1 MKIEVDKVINQGV
14 SIIRVEHDDHDP
26 LFISA
31 GNYSSAAIINRE
43 NLFKELN
50 EYLATWPMEKQDKLW
65 NIYVQVY
72 HNLYNEDLPTPA
84 LTENLM
90 ELVSQIYS
98 LATYNSLNYW
108 VHRANLRFPSDLTE
122 VYQEYGPRGRNYRN
136 QTYIK
141 SEYLEMVVLALAWRL
156 MLPIWGSYINLISA
170 THGNYYKETEAVRL
184 LEHSGVM
191 QWPPYVRM
199 EEYVAATI
207 DGEASLST
215 LIGGLATEEIPEHL
229 MALAIVRKI
238 AVGPLSVNSEKESLV
253 RILFNYVTGTHG
265 RLDSRFTGSSG
276 PIIAKR
282 MRVNENEEDNSSV
295 WDMLT
300 QTQEITDGEKMTIEI
315 YTENLD
321 VVIERTC
328 PELTLSRVQQ
338 CISACSRNEARTL
351 EAFQKALVVWVI
363 RTIPPEARELL
374 SKKANLRMIGLAQAA
389 LDHWGFHE
397 LALLISAER
406 ANAHGEDMYMPTET
420 RNKITKEQIAILNE
434 QYPCYRQE
442 TKRHDPTKRRN
453 EAVKAIDELVEMM
466 SGIQWKPLAPRDIIA
481 KVPMLQATGFM
492 YISGDIK
499 QQLAAMIIHVNNLLS
514 KKV

>member
-1 MKIEVDKVINQGV
+1 MRIEVEGVINQGV
-14 SIIRVEHDDHDP
+14 SIIRIEHDDHDP
-26 LFISA
+26 LIISA

-50 EYLATWPMEKQDKLW
+50 EYLATWPIEKQDKLW
-65 NIYVQVY
+65 EIYVKVSQ
-72 HNLYNEDLPTPA
+72 NLYNDDMHPEV

-90 ELVSQIYS
+90 DLVAQIYQ
-98 LATYNSLNYW
+98 LATYDSLRFW
-108 VHRANLRFPSDLTE
+108 VARADLRFPSDLTDT
-122 VYQEYGPRGRNYRN
+122 YQEYGPRGRNYRE

-141 SEYLEMVVLALAWRL
+141 SEYRDAVVLALAWRL
-156 MLPIWGSYINLISA
+156 MLPIWGSYIQRIS
-170 THGNYYKETEAVRL
+170 TVHGNYYKETEAVRL

-191 QWPPYVRM
+191 QWPPYLRM

-215 LIGGLATEEIPEHL
+215 LMGGLSTEEIPEHL
-229 MALAIVRKI
+229 LALAIVRKI
-238 AVGPLSVNSEKESLV
+238 AVGPLSVSSDKESLV

-265 RLDSRFTGSSG
+265 RLDSRFTGATG
-276 PIIAKR
+276 PIITKR
-282 MRVNENEEDNSSV
+282 LRINENEEDNSSV
-295 WDMLT
+295 LDMYT
-300 QTQEITDGEKMTIEI
+300 QTQEITDGERMTIEI

-328 PELTLSRVQQ
+328 PELSLSRVQQ
-338 CISACSRNEARTL
+338 CITACSRNEARTL
-351 EAFQKALVVWVI
+351 EEFQKALIVWVI
-363 RTIPPEARELL
+363 RSIPPEARELL
-374 SKKANLRMIGLAQAA
+374 SKKASLRMIGLAQAA

-397 LALLISAER
+397 LAVLISAER
-406 ANAHGEDMYMPTET
+406 ANANGEDMYMPTET

-453 EAVKAIDELVEMM
+453 EAVKAIDDLVEKM

-481 KVPMLQATGFM
+481 KVPMLQVTGFM

-514 KKV
+514 KQV